1 MVRDLVLDAQAA
13 KPPVGQIHLHLAAQ
27 QPLRANGEHVAE
39 DKHSDHKNRINRGA
53 AKVGVVGRQLTVHPR
68 QVQHSS
74 DLAHAMIAWDD
85 VLKAER
91 IEQLPLVVFEPP
103 HHRQP
108 PLPRRILRGESRFA
122 AHGNRL
128 LQQNLPQPDSC
139 TATKDLSGPAEFPG
153 HHLSHCTRGF
163 AGYSSLTTRATVH
176 ENGGQHAPRY
186 V

>member
-13 KPPVGQIHLHLAAQ
+13 KPPVGQIHLHLPAQ

-53 AKVGVVGRQLTVHPR
+53 AKVAVVGRQLTVHPR

-128 LQQNLPQPDSC
+128 LQQNLPNASPSASVPKMAPIEPVEEP
-139 TATKDLSGPAEFPG
+139 TA
-153 HHLSHCTRGF
+153 H
-163 AGYSSLTTRATVH
+163 V
-176 ENGGQHAPRY
+176 Q
-186 V
+186 

>member
-13 KPPVGQIHLHLAAQ
+13 KPPVGQIHLHLPAQ

-128 LQQNLPQPDSC
+128 LQQNLPE
-139 TATKDLSGPAEFPG
+139 AEVKAIYICSSSNRPREHG
-153 HHLSHCTRGF
+153 RG
-163 AGYSSLTTRATVH
+163 ADYSLVVKTTG
-176 ENGGQHAPRY
+176 NFN
-186 V
+186 

>member
-128 LQQNLPQPDSC
+128 LQQNWSLRRIDVAPIGSGLPQKADEIGVP
-139 TATKDLSGPAEFPG
+139 T
-153 HHLSHCTRGF
+153 
-163 AGYSSLTTRATVH
+163 
-176 ENGGQHAPRY
+176 PREPLNIPSIMAN
-186 V
+186 